1 MSESPARILI
11 FCPHCRS
18 RFSLRNPDL
27 IHQTRPCPQCNEPFE
42 ILDSQSAVSPV
53 PTLTKSLNRTV
64 FFLGLLLGTCLLTAL
79 LFFSQRSVS
88 PTTLVQSIDTPL
100 PDLEKESTPDVP
112 VSEGIPEP
120 ENNHS
125 PVPTD
130 PEPPEVHPAITDS
143 HISEKNTLVE
153 NLPETAQDTATET
166 TATENQSEPPSSDS
180 PIRLPA
186 FSLDSFL
193 GKTVPDTPDNLIAV
207 PPVTSDSAAENPDNS
222 PVTVNQNIDSTQ
234 LTLPVTKFEYI
245 DFPLDLLIEEVSQL
259 AKMDI
264 EFDYP
269 ALSRMRIPFDTPV
282 TLRLEN
288 TRLQEILNAITHPLK
303 LTYKISGRKILITE
317 NTQLRASSTDEASS
331 RSSENMDCNRS
342 QTE

>member
-1 MSESPARILI
+1 MSESPARILVL
-11 FCPHCRS
+11 CPHCRS

-42 ILDSQSAVSPV
+42 ILDSQSAVLPV
-53 PTLTKSLNRTV
+53 PTVTKSLNRTV
-64 FFLGLLLGTCLLTAL
+64 FFLGLLLGTCLLTTL
-79 LFFSQRSVS
+79 LFFSQRAVG

-100 PDLEKESTPDVP
+100 PDLEKESLPDVP

-120 ENNHS
+120 EKSHS
-125 PVPTD
+125 QVPTD
-130 PEPPEVHPAITDS
+130 PEPPEVDLAVTDS
-143 HISEKNTLVE
+143 HTPETNALSE
-153 NLPETAQDTATET
+153 NLPETFTDT
-166 TATENQSEPPSSDS
+166 TATEKKSEPPSSDS
-180 PIRLPA
+180 PSRLPA

-193 GKTVPDTPDNLIAV
+193 GKTVPDTPHNPMAV
-207 PPVTSDSAAENPDNS
+207 PPVTSDSATENPDSS

-234 LTLPVTKFEYI
+234 LTLPVTQFDYI

-282 TLRLEN
+282 TLRLKN
-288 TRLQEILNAITHPLK
+288 TLLREILNAITHPLK
-303 LTYKISGRKILITE
+303 LTYQISGRKILITE
-317 NTQLRASSTDEASS
+317 NTQLIASPKDEASS

>member
-1 MSESPARILI
+1 MSESPEQILV

-27 IHQTRPCPQCNEPFE
+27 IHQTRPCPQCSEPFE

-79 LFFSQRSVS
+79 LLFSQRSVS
-88 PTTLVQSIDTPL
+88 PTPLVQSIDNSL

-112 VSEGIPEP
+112 VSDGIPEP
-120 ENNHS
+120 ENSHS

-130 PEPPEVHPAITDS
+130 PEPPEVDPSVSDS
-143 HISEKNTLVE
+143 HISENNALVE
-153 NLPETAQDTATET
+153 TLPENPQDTATET
-166 TATENQSEPPSSDS
+166 SATEKQPEPPSSGS
-180 PIRLPA
+180 PIGLPS

-193 GKTVPDTPDNLIAV
+193 GKTVPDTPNNPIAV
-207 PPVTSDSAAENPDNS
+207 PPVTSDSAANIPDNS
-222 PVTVNQNIDSTQ
+222 PVTVNQNVKSTQ

-303 LTYKISGRKILITE
+303 LTYKITGRKILITE
-317 NTQLRASSTDEASS
+317 NTQVKAAPTDEASS